1 MQISIYLLSN
11 CNKLADF
18 QGQLIER
25 FFLCS
30 CCRTFTRT
38 INYKRYL
45 SQNTARGF
53 FLGLSNCSAISY
65 LFFGFSIIFHK
76 LLAQSFDYLVLIF
89 EMTCFFA
96 FTISWFMYFS
106 RTSLPFGSNCTNK
119 LLLAMINPVTR

>member
-18 QGQLIER
+18 QGQSIER

-30 CCRTFTRT
+30 CCQTFTRT
-38 INYKRYL
+38 INCKRYL
-45 SQNTARGF
+45 SQNITRGF

-65 LFFGFSIIFHK
+65 LFFGISIIFHK

-89 EMTCFFA
+89 EMTCF
-96 FTISWFMYFS
+96 
-106 RTSLPFGSNCTNK
+106 
-119 LLLAMINPVTR
+119 LLLQFLGSCTFLGLLCHSVVIVPINCFWQ